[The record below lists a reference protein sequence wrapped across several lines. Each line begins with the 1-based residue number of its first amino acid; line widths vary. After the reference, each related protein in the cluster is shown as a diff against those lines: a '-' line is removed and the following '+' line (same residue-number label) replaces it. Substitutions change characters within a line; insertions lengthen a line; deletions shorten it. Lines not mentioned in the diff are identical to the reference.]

1 MRAHFA
7 LSGALLASDASWMIY
22 VEQDALLHG
31 SGIIENEIAKSKLG
45 VFLARAINLSQ
56 FNNPSTGF
64 TEVES

>member
-1 MRAHFA
+1 
-7 LSGALLASDASWMIY
+7 MIY